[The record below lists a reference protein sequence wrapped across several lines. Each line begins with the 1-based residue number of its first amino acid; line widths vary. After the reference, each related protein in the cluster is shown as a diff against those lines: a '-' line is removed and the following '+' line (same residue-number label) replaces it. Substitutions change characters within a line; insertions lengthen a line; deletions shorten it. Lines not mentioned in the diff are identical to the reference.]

1 MCSLREKKELP
12 ETLQTESG
20 FHQAHEQAE
29 QIFEKGS
36 KKMKPQ
42 ELTID
47 GELFEDF
54 RNNFDVAMKLLINR
68 MIKTRISKGTV
79 TSRIT
84 INMKELIEDG
94 GEVVRRP
101 EIDFGISMSMSEKD
115 SMKGN
120 MRRGLILRQGPS
132 YELLVGTDQISMD
145 ELMEVEK

>member
-1 MCSLREKKELP
+1 
-12 ETLQTESG
+12 
-20 FHQAHEQAE
+20 
-29 QIFEKGS
+29 
-36 KKMKPQ
+36 MKPQ
-42 ELTID
+42 ELTIE

-94 GEVVRRP
+94 GEVVRMP

-145 ELMEVEK
+145 ELMEVDK